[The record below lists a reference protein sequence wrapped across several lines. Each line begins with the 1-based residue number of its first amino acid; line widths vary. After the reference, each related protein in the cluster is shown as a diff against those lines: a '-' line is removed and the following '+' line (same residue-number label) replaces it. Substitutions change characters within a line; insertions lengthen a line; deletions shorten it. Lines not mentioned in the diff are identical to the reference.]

1 MEKESTTINKGG
13 YYLIEGAQY
22 NSNGNMYV
30 QTSKPAFAYQGIGAN
45 GSEANQSLFFVPPL
59 SCENRGKV
67 DNIPNIERIGSIIFS
82 GGITIVTNKNAT
94 VNINSQPIA
103 NFTTFGPF
111 DVDGNAN
118 YVTYKVTNLTGDIS
132 IDSSDELYCAYF
144 NQNGA
149 ATSGSFYSGFPS
161 APEINF
167 ETTVSTLGNCIP
179 NLTLQAANTELF
191 DSFDWLF
198 NDETGAGFISIGI
211 TNQRETTVVWDKNTG
226 EPINCSGLT
235 FESEEVPVSLCPDD
249 FDGDTIIDNLDVD
262 IDNDGILNCDES
274 LGNATLNLLDINT
287 PSIIFQDN
295 TSTTTITTPSYSE
308 NETSNSFTGNNIGNF
323 VSIINPA
330 VDSKLKYELKFNQN
344 INFKLTQDKDFDH
357 TISDGEFFI
366 LKISPNSKNI
376 TLLDPDD
383 QLLIDTNFDGEFES
397 GITSISASEIWYT
410 YKSNTPGTA
419 STFQFLANQ
428 VNQIDFMHQ
437 SAALSTTSTFKGN
450 IQLTC
455 FSFRF

>member
-211 TNQRETTVVWDKNTG
+211 TNQRSKQPLYWDK
-226 EPINCSGLT
+226 
-235 FESEEVPVSLCPDD
+235 
-249 FDGDTIIDNLDVD
+249 
-262 IDNDGILNCDES
+262 
-274 LGNATLNLLDINT
+274 
-287 PSIIFQDN
+287 
-295 TSTTTITTPSYSE
+295 
-308 NETSNSFTGNNIGNF
+308 
-323 VSIINPA
+323 
-330 VDSKLKYELKFNQN
+330 
-344 INFKLTQDKDFDH
+344 
-357 TISDGEFFI
+357 
-366 LKISPNSKNI
+366 
-376 TLLDPDD
+376 
-383 QLLIDTNFDGEFES
+383 
-397 GITSISASEIWYT
+397 
-410 YKSNTPGTA
+410 
-419 STFQFLANQ
+419 
-428 VNQIDFMHQ
+428 
-437 SAALSTTSTFKGN
+437 
-450 IQLTC
+450 
-455 FSFRF
+455 